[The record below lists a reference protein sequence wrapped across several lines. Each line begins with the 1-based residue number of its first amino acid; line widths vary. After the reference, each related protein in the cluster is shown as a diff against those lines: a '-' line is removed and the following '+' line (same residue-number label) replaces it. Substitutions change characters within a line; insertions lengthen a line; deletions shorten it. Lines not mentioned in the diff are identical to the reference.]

1 MAWGRQ
7 PPVVR
12 RERDGV
18 LPGLIVLQP
27 GSGQESRSRRP
38 EAVNC
43 RDGSGIPRWRKDGR
57 EVTHRRKGLDASAS
71 NAKSQDAARRQAA
84 QDKPRP
90 RPRHLA
96 IGTLKHLLAGGLHA
110 LARTARR
117 GASALCVLGER
128 MTAAPVLV
136 GCGIHRDNSRC
147 GQLPEPACA
156 EPNPA
161 HWGRRPHLLR
171 PPLGPDEDEVNRESN
186 RSQHCE
192 NAASYRHCPKIPDCV
207 CHR

>member
-96 IGTLKHLLAGGLHA
+96 IGTLKHLLAAGLHA

-117 GASALCVLGER
+117 GASALGVLGAR
-128 MTAAPVLV
+128 MTAAAVLV
-136 GCGIHRDNSRC
+136 GCGIHSDNSRPVARASLRRAQPGTL
-147 GQLPEPACA
+147 GQTATLITAAARPRRGRGKPRIQSKPA
-156 EPNPA
+156 
-161 HWGRRPHLLR
+161 L
-171 PPLGPDEDEVNRESN
+171 
-186 RSQHCE
+186 
-192 NAASYRHCPKIPDCV
+192 
-207 CHR
+207 